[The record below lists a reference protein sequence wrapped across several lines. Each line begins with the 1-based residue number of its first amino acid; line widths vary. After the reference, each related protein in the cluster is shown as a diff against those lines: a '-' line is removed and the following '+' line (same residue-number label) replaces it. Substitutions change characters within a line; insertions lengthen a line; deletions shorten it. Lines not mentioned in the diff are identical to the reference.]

1 MSIVGIISLDVLQL
15 SLIVHERFS
24 IHHLVRHLVDVVE
37 LVSYLELV
45 PHLLL
50 GTFDIIHL
58 LSLLSLQ
65 ALNGLKVSLLL
76 AVLVDH
82 SLISCQ
88 LGLELHL
95 TSVLVGDGTFK
106 ILVLTSVSHLLGT
119 YEILTRSHL
128 QGVTLLL

>member
-50 GTFDIIHL
+50 GTVDVIHL

-82 SLISCQ
+82 SLISC
-88 LGLELHL
+88 
-95 TSVLVGDGTFK
+95 
-106 ILVLTSVSHLLGT
+106 
-119 YEILTRSHL
+119 
-128 QGVTLLL
+128 